1 MDVDVRDGADRPEL
15 RGGELVAITAT
26 WFFGLSAV
34 AGFEP
39 TTWLPIASVLA
50 GVTASLTVSLPL
62 SPWATNVPRT
72 ATARRVTEAAFVATT
87 MAAIPLL
94 LVTAPIHPVVVLAL
108 GLISWVIVAVS
119 TFMSPMRLAAPER
132 RPSVMSDRRRTTRL
146 ERALKRLMDV
156 VGSTILLLVTS
167 PILLVAAAL
176 IRKHDRG
183 PVFFRQ
189 ERMAQGT
196 GTFRIYKFRSMV
208 MDAEELKDDLRD
220 QNERTGP
227 LFKLSE
233 DPRVTPIGKA
243 LRALSIDE
251 LPQLIN
257 VLKGEMSLVGP
268 RPALVDE
275 AEVFDDELALDRA
288 SVRPG
293 ITGLWQAEARNDP
306 DFARYRSLDLNY
318 VRNWS
323 LGLDMRILM
332 ATVAEIL
339 TDIVAVPLRAL
350 GMRNLIGGD
359 TIDHHHASDIV
370 IDLRDAK
377 EPEPQTETETDAVVI
392 DLNMSDDADV
402 QGHSA

>member
-1 MDVDVRDGADRPEL
+1 MTIIDSDVRDSPERPEL
-15 RGGELVAITAT
+15 RGGELVAITT
-26 WFFGLSAV
+26 LWFFGLSAV
-34 AGFEP
+34 VGFEP
-39 TTWLPIASVLA
+39 TTWLPVAASLA
-50 GVTASLTVSLPL
+50 GLSASLTVSLPL

-72 ATARRVTEAAFVATT
+72 ATARRVTESAFVAT
-87 MAAIPLL
+87 ALGSIPLL
-94 LVTAPIHPVVVLAL
+94 IVAAPVHPLLVIGL

-119 TFMSPMRLAAPER
+119 TFVSPIRLSAPER

-156 VGSTILLLVTS
+156 VGSVVLLVATS
-167 PILLVAAAL
+167 PILIVAAAL
-176 IRKHDRG
+176 IRKHDG
-183 PVFFRQ
+183 GAVFFRQ
-189 ERMAQGT
+189 ERMAQAS
-196 GTFRIYKFRSMV
+196 GTFQIYKFRSMV
-208 MDAEELKDDLRD
+208 LDAEDLKDDLRG

-233 DPRVTPIGKA
+233 DPRVTPIGKM

-275 AEVFDDELALDRA
+275 ARSFDEELSADRS

-306 DFARYRSLDLNY
+306 DFARYRSLDLDY

-350 GMRNLIGGD
+350 GLRNLIGGD
-359 TIDHHHASDIV
+359 TIDHHHSSDVV
-370 IDLRDAK
+370 IDLREAGH
-377 EPEPQTETETDAVVI
+377 EREAAAI
-392 DLNMSDDADV
+392 DLTTDEDSADFQ
-402 QGHSA
+402 QGNTA

>member
-1 MDVDVRDGADRPEL
+1 MRTLDIDVRDGGDRPEL
-15 RGGELVAITAT
+15 RGGELVAITAL
-26 WFFGLSAV
+26 WFFGLSAF

-39 TTWLPIASVLA
+39 TTWLPMAALFA
-50 GVTASLTVSLPL
+50 GLSASLTVSLPL

-72 ATARRVTEAAFVATT
+72 ATARRVTEAAFVAT
-87 MAAIPLL
+87 ALASIPLL
-94 LVTAPIHPVVVLAL
+94 IVAAPIHPLVVVGL
-108 GLISWVIVAVS
+108 GLSSWIVVAVS
-119 TFMSPMRLAAPER
+119 TFMSPIRLSAPER
-132 RPSVMSDRRRTTRL
+132 RPSVMSDPRRTTRL

-156 VGSTILLLVTS
+156 VGSTVLLVLTS
-167 PILLVAAAL
+167 PILLIAAVL

-189 ERMAQGT
+189 ERMAQGE
-196 GTFRIYKFRSMV
+196 GTFRIYKYRSMV
-208 MDAEELKDDLRD
+208 IDAEELKDDLRG

-233 DPRVTPIGKA
+233 DPRVTPIGRA
-243 LRALSIDE
+243 MRALSIDE

-268 RPALVDE
+268 RPALIDE
-275 AEVFDDELALDRA
+275 AEAFDHELAADRA
-288 SVRPG
+288 GVRPG

-306 DFARYRSLDLNY
+306 DFARYRSLDLDY

-359 TIDHHHASDIV
+359 TIDHQSNTEIV
-370 IDLRDAK
+370 IDLRDAS
-377 EPEPQTETETDAVVI
+377 EPEVDAPTALVDNDEV
-392 DLNMSDDADV
+392 DV

>member
-1 MDVDVRDGADRPEL
+1 MTITQSDVRDSSELPEL
-15 RGGELVAITAT
+15 RGGELVAITAL

-34 AGFEP
+34 VGFDP
-39 TTWLPIASVLA
+39 TTWLPAAAMLA
-50 GVTASLTVSLPL
+50 GLSASLTVSLPL

-72 ATARRVTEAAFVATT
+72 ATARRVTEASFVSTAL
-87 MAAIPLL
+87 ASIPLL
-94 LVTAPIHPVVVLAL
+94 IVAAPVHPAIVVGL
-108 GLISWVIVAVS
+108 GLTAWIIVAVS
-119 TFMSPMRLAAPER
+119 TFMSPIRLAAPER
-132 RPSVMSDRRRTTRL
+132 RPSVVADRRRKTRL

-156 VGSTILLLVTS
+156 VGSLALLLATS
-167 PILLVAAAL
+167 PILIVAAAL
-176 IRKHDRG
+176 IRKHDGG

-189 ERMAQGT
+189 ERMAQHS

-208 MDAEELKDDLRD
+208 IDAEALKDDLRA

-233 DPRVTPIGKA
+233 DPRVTPIGRA

-275 AEVFDDELALDRA
+275 AFSFDEELAIDRA
-288 SVRPG
+288 AVRPG

-306 DFARYRSLDLNY
+306 DFGRYRSLDLDY

-350 GMRNLIGGD
+350 GLRNLIGGD
-359 TIDHHHASDIV
+359 TIDHHHDSDVV
-370 IDLRDAK
+370 IDLREASNDR
-377 EPEPQTETETDAVVI
+377 EPEAI
-392 DLNMSDDADV
+392 DLTVVDEATAD
-402 QGHSA
+402 